1 MIGRPPDAM
10 MLARHTAAVAAALV
24 LAAPAATARADESP
38 ACRFLCTP
46 DFKVEP
52 TVTFE
57 HLGSRARVEETADD
71 GTVSTGL
78 QPRESVFE
86 LILALGISTE
96 IPRVGFTLETILVPW
111 GTTDVHPF
119 TGATAGGLGG
129 GAIRD
134 NGIEFELELN
144 LDWLTGEQ
152 TGGWVESHFDIV
164 DKLSAGERPT
174 DRSVYTHKLNFELD
188 TAFLPF
194 QRLSDDNWLKHVE
207 IEGSLDYLATG
218 LPRAGDLIGGE
229 RYLDD
234 ASRWSFSL
242 VFVLPVAPLIP

>member
-1 MIGRPPDAM
+1 M
-10 MLARHTAAVAAALV
+10 MLARGTAAVAAGLL
-24 LAAPAATARADESP
+24 LAATAATARADEEPS
-38 ACRFLCTP
+38 CRFVCAP

-57 HLGSRARVEETADD
+57 HLGNRARVAETADD
-71 GTVSTGL
+71 GTVSTGR
-78 QPRESVFE
+78 QARESVFE
-86 LILALGISTE
+86 LILALGIPTE
-96 IPRVGFTLETILVPW
+96 IPRVGFTLETILVPA

-119 TGATAGGLGG
+119 TGTTAGQLGG

-164 DKLSAGERPT
+164 DKLSPGERPT

-194 QRLSDDNWLKHVE
+194 RRLSEDNWLRHVE

-218 LPRAGDLIGGE
+218 LPRAGDLIGGA

-242 VFVLPVAPLIP
+242 VFVLPVAPLMP

>member
-1 MIGRPPDAM
+1 
-10 MLARHTAAVAAALV
+10 MLARHVAAVAAALA
-24 LAAPAATARADESP
+24 LGAPAATARADDGPS
-38 ACRFLCTP
+38 CRFVCAP

-52 TVTFE
+52 TITFE
-57 HLGSRARVEETADD
+57 HLGNRARVEETADD
-71 GTVSTGL
+71 GTVSTAL

-86 LILALGISTE
+86 LILALGIPTE
-96 IPRVGFTLETILVPW
+96 IPRVGFTLETILVPR
-111 GTTDVHPF
+111 GTTDMHPF
-119 TGATAGGLGG
+119 TGARADRLGG

-164 DKLSAGERPT
+164 DKLSPGERPT

-194 QRLSDDNWLKHVE
+194 RRLSDDNWLRHVE

-229 RYLDD
+229 RYLDN

-242 VFVLPVAPLIP
+242 VFVFPVAPLVP